1 MENTQYHENIYE
13 QTCLMVTTLF
23 LISIQYQV
31 INYLLFL
38 KMEKKRVFIN
48 MHIYLILCN
57 NCGLVVVKSNLS
69 NLRI

>member
-38 KMEKKRVFIN
+38 KIEKKRVFIN

>member
-13 QTCLMVTTLF
+13 QTCLMVTLF

-38 KMEKKRVFIN
+38 KIEKKRVFIN